1 MVKMITSK
9 SVFILWDSFASWGTC
24 CFNVLGRLKILRIR
38 KHLIVHEKNWFYKFQ
53 VIWADETTTKSEW
66 STWIFCDL
74 RLSTD
79 FRSHFIILRMVP
91 LWHSCLKVKIIC
103 SNPSLTLNLNFHP
116 VLLEICMVHLLWT
129 QKNHNCAWRTM
140 LFPPKPLIQQS
151 FIIFPFTNLWVKYNQ
166 ISLRC

>member
-66 STWIFCDL
+66 STWIFCDV
-74 RLSTD
+74 RLSTH
-79 FRSHFIILRMVP
+79 FRSHFIILRIVP
-91 LWHSCLKVKIIC
+91 LWHACLKVKIIC

-129 QKNHNCAWRTM
+129 PKIITVHEEQCYFLQSHWYNNHL
-140 LFPPKPLIQQS
+140 LFFPLQICGLN
-151 FIIFPFTNLWVKYNQ
+151 IIKFL
-166 ISLRC
+166 